1 MACVFSEWTN
11 KRLDED
17 SQDQTQ
23 VIPCGNIIFIFTTN
37 AATDVIEDFAV
48 GNRMVYTAQDPK
60 ETEEKHRELEALLRY
75 KLQGAYPFTDA
86 FIARVD
92 KIVPFLPMARGVDSS
107 DDHPLMH
114 EAMTVSKMLIEEEQ
128 EKLQVDQEMLVKQYV
143 NARNKHA
150 MAKLVVMESIEEA
163 GVRSLQKNVA
173 SKMGH
178 QIKHALLV
186 EDGGIE
192 TGSKVRFSADEDTMR
207 VDWRLEAMGSGR
219 GSIPEPEI
227 ESAEMDGDMQRTVSA
242 IEEDIDSLSYE
253 ETVAH
258 SDLDQPID
266 QD

>member
-1 MACVFSEWTN
+1 M
-11 KRLDED
+11 DED

-173 SKMGH
+173 RFKLS
-178 QIKHALLV
+178 QRFFAR
-186 EDGGIE
+186 
-192 TGSKVRFSADEDTMR
+192 VRLRSNIIFSACWLYPRICPMT
-207 VDWRLEAMGSGR
+207 
-219 GSIPEPEI
+219 
-227 ESAEMDGDMQRTVSA
+227 
-242 IEEDIDSLSYE
+242 DILLCIL
-253 ETVAH
+253 
-258 SDLDQPID
+258 LDNISFKF
-266 QD
+266 